1 MNSTKNNTV
10 IYQEGKENPQAI
22 IFIHGFPF
30 DCKMWSG
37 QVEYFKKNY
46 HCVTYDIRGLGES
59 PAGDGQFTM
68 ESFVDDLFEIMDELS
83 LNKPVICGLSMG
95 GYIALRAVERD
106 EKKFRAVILCDTKSE
121 ADSNAVKLNRAAGIK
136 QINNEGVQ
144 KFIGSFVPKCFT
156 DKFINS
162 NMPGYKEVLNRAL
175 RSDPKGIKGCLL
187 AMAGRTDTT
196 GYLSKVKIPVLVIC
210 GAEDKI
216 TPPDIMKAMS
226 DKIST
231 SEFLIVREAAH
242 LSPVEN
248 SKFVNS
254 SIDKFIKAKLPD

>member
-1 MNSTKNNTV
+1 MNTIKNNTV

-30 DCKMWSG
+30 DRKMWSN

-46 HCVTYDIRGLGES
+46 HCVTYNIRGLGES

-83 LNKPVICGLSMG
+83 LIKPVICGLSMG

-106 EKKFRAVILCDTKSE
+106 EKKFTAVILCDTKSE
-121 ADSNAVKLNRAAGIK
+121 ADNNAVKLNRAAGVK

-144 KFIGSFVPKCFT
+144 KFISSFVPKCFT
-156 DKFINS
+156 DKFISS
-162 NMPGYKEVLNRAL
+162 NKREYEEILNRAL
-175 RSDPKGIKGCLL
+175 KSDPIGIKGSLL

-196 GYLSKVKIPVLVIC
+196 DYLSKIQIPVLVIC
-210 GAEDKI
+210 GEEDKI
-216 TPPDIMKAMS
+216 TTPEIMKAMS
-226 DKIST
+226 DKISA
-231 SEFLIVREAAH
+231 SEFLLVPGAAH

-248 SKFVNS
+248 DKFVNS
-254 SIDKFIKAKLPD
+254 VVDKFLRTKLSF